1 MFMHVV
7 ILPAEIFLF
16 CPDKVRMWFTSFGST
31 FSYRAETLIP
41 VFHTTVFRQYT
52 AFSYYWREMKGMHVG
67 DSQVIVSIFKDSV

>member
-16 CPDKVRMWFTSFGST
+16 CPDKVRMCLTSFGST

-52 AFSYYWREMKGMHVG
+52 AFSYY
-67 DSQVIVSIFKDSV
+67 